1 MDQTSRYG
9 ARLRFLDAE
18 GLDDSVVNFDGL
30 DVIGPD
36 DEKLGD
42 IDGFVVDTE
51 SGRVLYAVVD
61 SGGWFTSRRFLLPI
75 GHAAVV
81 DREAGALRADVS
93 REALQRYP
101 QFNEQH
107 FRDFSD
113 DDLGFFDRTTGE
125 ACCPDDEPAPG
136 PVTPHALFE
145 SRRHYQQ
152 PDWWKARGYAPNTV
166 RPVETGSVGGDE
178 GTSRQDLERER
189 VSVRDNP
196 GAEGLGDALARIEEA
211 PPLPPSPER

>member
-1 MDQTSRYG
+1 MDQVLPYG

-18 GLDDSVVNFDGL
+18 DLDDSIVNFDGL
-30 DVIGPD
+30 DVIGPG

-51 SGRVLYAVVD
+51 SGRVLYAVID

-107 FRDFSD
+107 FRDFSN
-113 DDLGFFDRTTGE
+113 DDLGFFDRTTAE
-125 ACCPDDEPAPG
+125 ACCPDDEQAGGTAPQ
-136 PVTPHALFE
+136 VLFE
-145 SRRHYQQ
+145 SRRHYRQ
-152 PDWWKARGYAPNTV
+152 PDWWSGRAYSPDAL
-166 RPVETGSVGGDE
+166 RPVATESF
-178 GTSRQDLERER
+178 RQRQAAATKELQGEREM
-189 VSVRDNP
+189 VQGNP
-196 GAEGLGDALARIEEA
+196 GAEGLGDVLARIESA